1 MTIGAPGIVFVISG
15 PSGVGKSSILARVLE
30 LDAWLRFS
38 VSHTTRPPRAG
49 EREGI
54 DYSFV
59 DEPEFRGLIERDAF
73 LEWAEYQ
80 GHLYGTSRGAV
91 EEPTSDGID
100 LILEVEVQGARQ
112 LRQELPHAVTI
123 FVLPPA
129 SLQDLEARLR
139 GRQSDDEQAIQ
150 KRLEAARKEI
160 HEADHYQHVIVND
173 DLGQAAA
180 DLLHVVGAARVARER
195 ILPLWKARF
204 ELD

>member
-30 LDAWLRFS
+30 LDARLRFS

-80 GHLYGTSRGAV
+80 GRLYGTSRGAV
-91 EEPTSDGID
+91 EEPTSDGIGG
-100 LILEVEVQGARQ
+100 LWRNRHGIVGSGISNPHELLETDRLQCIDTPVQTPAPHCHSGFLDTFVESA
-112 LRQELPHAVTI
+112 
-123 FVLPPA
+123 A
-129 SLQDLEARLR
+129 S
-139 GRQSDDEQAIQ
+139 
-150 KRLEAARKEI
+150 
-160 HEADHYQHVIVND
+160 
-173 DLGQAAA
+173 
-180 DLLHVVGAARVARER
+180 
-195 ILPLWKARF
+195 
-204 ELD
+204 